1 MNRKNYKHGN
11 YVDAEPNPHVDIK
24 KYVTKDGKD
33 DGKRYRVPDSEMKVS
48 KKKRKGLGLMGGPSP
63 AKMARPGLGGQQAR
77 KKQDK
82 KKTGG
87 LGLLGGSRKK
97 EPEVMMLKMVE
108 EGPANKHKSMK
119 FQKMKKTTNSE
130 GNIEF
135 VELKAKGGRAGYKHG
150 GAAKRGLG
158 RAFMKGGKV

>member
-1 MNRKNYKHGN
+1 M
-11 YVDAEPNPHVDIK
+11 AEENKTP
-24 KYVTKDGKD
+24 
-33 DGKRYRVPDSEMKVS
+33 
-48 KKKRKGLGLMGGPSP
+48 
-63 AKMARPGLGGQQAR
+63 KMARPGVAEQEAR

-87 LGLLGGSRKK
+87 LGLLGGSKKK

-119 FQKMKKTTNSE
+119 FQKMKKTTNSD

-135 VELKAKGGRAGYKHG
+135 VELKAKGGRAGYKYG
-150 GAAKRGLG
+150 KSVKK
-158 RAFMKGGKV
+158 KGGCAIKGKSKILR

>member
-1 MNRKNYKHGN
+1 M
-11 YVDAEPNPHVDIK
+11 AEQED
-24 KYVTKDGKD
+24 
-33 DGKRYRVPDSEMKVS
+33 
-48 KKKRKGLGLMGGPSP
+48 
-63 AKMARPGLGGQQAR
+63 R

-82 KKTGG
+82 RQPGPMGG
-87 LGLLGGSRKK
+87 LRGKGNLGKAQKKKEK

-119 FQKMKKTTNSE
+119 FQKMKKTTNSD

-150 GAAKRGLG
+150 GAAKRGHG
-158 RAFMKGGKV
+158 CEIK

>member
-1 MNRKNYKHGN
+1 M
-11 YVDAEPNPHVDIK
+11 AEE
-24 KYVTKDGKD
+24 TQT
-33 DGKRYRVPDSEMKVS
+33 E
-48 KKKRKGLGLMGGPSP
+48 
-63 AKMARPGLGGQQAR
+63 QEAR

-87 LGLLGGSRKK
+87 LGPQGGSRKK

-119 FQKMKKTTNSE
+119 FQKMKKTTNSD

-135 VELKAKGGRAGYKHG
+135 VDLKAKGGRAGYSV
-150 GAAKRGLG
+150 
-158 RAFMKGGKV
+158 GGKAIKGVSKILLKK

>member
-1 MNRKNYKHGN
+1 M
-11 YVDAEPNPHVDIK
+11 AEE
-24 KYVTKDGKD
+24 TQT
-33 DGKRYRVPDSEMKVS
+33 E
-48 KKKRKGLGLMGGPSP
+48 
-63 AKMARPGLGGQQAR
+63 QEAR

-87 LGLLGGSRKK
+87 LGLLGGSKKK

-119 FQKMKKTTNSE
+119 FQKMKKTTNSD

-135 VELKAKGGRAGYKHG
+135 VELKAKGGRAGYKYG
-150 GAAKRGLG
+150 KSVKK
-158 RAFMKGGKV
+158 KGGCAIKGKSKILR

>member
-1 MNRKNYKHGN
+1 MADQNKNT
-11 YVDAEPNPHVDIK
+11 A
-24 KYVTKDGKD
+24 
-33 DGKRYRVPDSEMKVS
+33 
-48 KKKRKGLGLMGGPSP
+48 GPKS
-63 AKMARPGLGGQQAR
+63 GLGGLGKLG
-77 KKQDK
+77 KKE

-87 LGLLGGSRKK
+87 LGLLGGSKKK

-119 FQKMKKTTNSE
+119 FQKMKKTTNSD

-135 VELKAKGGRAGYKHG
+135 VELKAKGGRAGYKG
-150 GAAKRGLG
+150 GGMSQRGLG